1 MQHRAHF
8 FSAKM
13 VRAFHILCLNW
24 MQVELRDGVI
34 LSGACNRVIPVETV
48 YIHSVVPSSVA
59 LAVWEDVDLFHA
71 LQSFEP
77 FVVTAFFNRP
87 NSGSQSLNLEWSE
100 HFSGYKR
107 GVAI

>member
-1 MQHRAHF
+1 
-8 FSAKM
+8 M

-77 FVVTAFFNRP
+77 FVVTAFFFFLTDRTVALSLLIW
-87 NSGSQSLNLEWSE
+87 SGLSTSLATKEE
-100 HFSGYKR
+100 
-107 GVAI
+107 